1 MVEDKNKYMK
11 KTYWWRVLLS
21 FFAAIGITIGEITFY
36 PYKYG
41 LCKDSLDNCA
51 VSVLRKSFSEPLFI
65 FAVALFLIS
74 LFLFFV
80 SNNIFIKW
88 LKFAVVWI
96 ILSLFFILITPV
108 YPGGFM
114 DPNREQVSIWM
125 SGLFLIISLILIII
139 WHIKEKKNLK

>member
-1 MVEDKNKYMK
+1 MK

-65 FAVALFLIS
+65 FAVALFFTS

-80 SNNIFIKW
+80 SNNIFTKW
-88 LKFAVVWI
+88 FKFASIYTVFAW
-96 ILSLFFILITPV
+96 LAILITPV

-139 WHIKEKKNLK
+139 WHIKERKSLK